1 MYRIYKHFF
10 QKSSPVWKEMLRG
23 HRVGRTESEPLILND
38 VKAND
43 FDQLLS
49 LVYP

>member
-10 QKSSPVWKEMLRG
+10 QKSSPVWKYMLRG
-23 HRVGRTESEPLILND
+23 HRVGRTESEPLVLKEI
-38 VKAND
+38 KAND
-43 FDQLLS
+43 FDHMLS